1 MSFNC
6 QGLCQLRVYTK
17 KLLWSSV
24 VLEIWKMRCVKCNLL
39 INQTFLSPT
48 LFVACIYIDLLLM
61 LVQVVSFFL
70 LNMYLHLAWCLHSIV
85 NSETVTEASLS
96 SLLSKRNTF
105 FEQLDYF
112 LNNFFEVEE
121 MSKHGNQLACR
132 VSIVALIYQISTST
146 NLKYFY
152 SFFFFFPEC
161 PNFDLM
167 RSILCPRFVQY
178 LPKHGFCSER
188 RIILQQS
195 WKD

>member
-1 MSFNC
+1 M
-6 QGLCQLRVYTK
+6 RAYTK
-17 KLLWSSV
+17 KLSWSSV
-24 VLEIWKMRCVKCNLL
+24 VLEIWKMRCVKRILL

-48 LFVACIYIDLLLM
+48 LLFACIYIDLLLM
-61 LVQVVSFFL
+61 LVQVVSFLL

-112 LNNFFEVEE
+112 LNNFSEVEE

-132 VSIVALIYQISTST
+132 VSIFTLIYQISTRST
-146 NLKYFY
+146 SLKYFTLL
-152 SFFFFFPEC
+152 FFFFFLEC
-161 PNFDLM
+161 PNFDLIK
-167 RSILCPRFVQY
+167 SILCPRFVLY

-188 RIILQQS
+188 
-195 WKD
+195 

>member
-1 MSFNC
+1 
-6 QGLCQLRVYTK
+6 
-17 KLLWSSV
+17 
-24 VLEIWKMRCVKCNLL
+24 MRFVKRNLL

-48 LFVACIYIDLLLM
+48 LLFACIYIDLLLM
-61 LVQVVSFFL
+61 LVQVVSFLL

-112 LNNFFEVEE
+112 LNNFSEVEE

-132 VSIVALIYQISTST
+132 VSIFTLIYQISTRST
-146 NLKYFY
+146 NLKIYIY
-152 SFFFFFPEC
+152 IFFLEC
-161 PNFDLM
+161 PNFDLIK
-167 RSILCPRFVQY
+167 SILCPRFVLY

>member
-1 MSFNC
+1 M
-6 QGLCQLRVYTK
+6 K
-17 KLLWSSV
+17 KLSWSSV

-61 LVQVVSFFL
+61 LVQVVSFLL

-112 LNNFFEVEE
+112 LNNFSEVEE

-132 VSIVALIYQISTST
+132 VSIFALIYQISTRST
-146 NLKYFY
+146 NLN
-152 SFFFFFPEC
+152 FFFFFEC
-161 PNFDLM
+161 PNFDLIK
-167 RSILCPRFVQY
+167 SILCPRFVLY
-178 LPKHGFCSER
+178 WPKHGFCSER